1 MRQKAIYT
9 LSEITTDDHDYYR
22 CSLVANKTIPH
33 LIHSLFCQVCI
44 ILLACAPIYAQK
56 SQ

>member
-1 MRQKAIYT
+1 MRQKAVCT
-9 LSEITTDDHDYYR
+9 LSEVTTDDHDYYR
-22 CSLVANKTIPH
+22 YPLVATKTIPH

-44 ILLACAPIYAQK
+44 ILLACALIYAQK